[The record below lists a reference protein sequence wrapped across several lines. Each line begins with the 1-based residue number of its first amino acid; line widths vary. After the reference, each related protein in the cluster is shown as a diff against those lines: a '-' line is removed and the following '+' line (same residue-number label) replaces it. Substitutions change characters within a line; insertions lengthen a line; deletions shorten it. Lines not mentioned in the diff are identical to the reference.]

1 MICKN
6 YDHFVKYVLN
16 LFLFDKYIWLY
27 IAIYGKFK
35 LWGNKDMINILAF
48 GVESVLMLA
57 ILAFLVVLMVLG
69 YAKRRKFNT
78 QLQDLRDNVKVGSKV
93 MTDTGV
99 VGEIIAITT
108 EGEHK
113 YFTIKSGTND
123 KFGYI
128 KVHSNAVYY
137 VFDNENPVYASTEEV
152 EEEIEETVVAKVEEE
167 PVKSEPKKST
177 KQPAKKTTKKSTK

>member
-1 MICKN
+1 MT
-6 YDHFVKYVLN
+6 
-16 LFLFDKYIWLY
+16 
-27 IAIYGKFK
+27 
-35 LWGNKDMINILAF
+35 NILAL
-48 GVESVLMLA
+48 GVESILMLA

-78 QLQDLRDNVKVGSKV
+78 QLQDLRDNVKVGNKV

-99 VGEIIAITT
+99 VGEIVDVST

-113 YFTIKSGTND
+113 YFTIKTGTKD

-128 KVHSNAVYY
+128 KVHANAVYY
-137 VFDNENPVYASTEEV
+137 VFDKENPVYASTEDVEEV
-152 EEEIEETVVAKVEEE
+152 EENVVAKVEEK
-167 PVKSEPKKST
+167 PAKAEPKKSA